1 MKQIYYV
8 LSTLLSA
15 LLIIGCT
22 VEQPTTIESTSSK
35 SLSPKTKGSDLEGSY
50 HYWYQGESI
59 PLTLNL
65 EYLNILLSNPEMDEA
80 ELDELCQEMHL
91 RAFKESRDG
100 GLVKVRLSE
109 RPDSQDEYIT
119 QIHSIRKDFRIN
131 GVYPFFE
138 RGGGVEPI
146 GTSNVF
152 YLKLC
157 DEEGYYDLEPMQQMA
172 EQYGVTIV
180 KEVPYMPNWYIL
192 SIEGS
197 SFENSLDAT
206 NAFYESGLFA
216 DMDPAFMFNFQ
227 PCTVNDP
234 YYGLYCMQWGINNT
248 TNPDYDIN
256 VEGAWD
262 YSTGDGSTIAIV
274 DGGIEFSHSDLAAN
288 MSQLSFNA
296 MTGST
301 PSAQGDDHGTH
312 VAGIAAA
319 VANNNL
325 YIAGVAY
332 NAKLMGVSHD
342 INISSTYSAEL
353 ASGISW
359 AWQNEADVINCS
371 WGDRCTDTQLHTTVL
386 ESAIINAMTIGRNGR
401 GSVVVFAS
409 GNQAQTSNNMNY
421 PANFD
426 DRVLAVG
433 AIGSTGYRASFS
445 SFGPKLDVVAPGV
458 EVLSTI
464 PENNIGFMSGTSIAT
479 PHVSGVA
486 ALMIAANPDLTREEV
501 VRFIEV
507 TAKKIHTENYQYY
520 SYRPHSTWNQEVGYG
535 LIDATKAVSLA
546 WHKGQTNPSNNP
558 AVDFYIPVGAT
569 TYNDG
574 TIVINSFPTIQ
585 AFFYVPTS
593 LENMSYT
600 YYWYYTLS
608 GDPYWSP
615 TYYYYGYTSGI
626 QMTIPRPNS
635 NSILSLTC
643 DVFNGSTYICTVHRD
658 FHVLPNFPS

>member
-1 MKQIYYV
+1 MKQIYYA
-8 LSTLLSA
+8 LSTLLFA
-15 LLIIGCT
+15 LLIISCT
-22 VEQPTTIESTSSK
+22 VEQPSTIESTSSK
-35 SLSPKTKGSDLEGSY
+35 SFSPKTKGSDLEGSY

-65 EYLNILLSNPEMDEA
+65 EYINILLSNPEMDEV

-119 QIHSIRKDFRIN
+119 QIHAIRTDSRIN

-138 RGGGVEPI
+138 RGGGAEPI

-152 YLKLC
+152 YLKLR
-157 DEEGYYDLEPMQQMA
+157 DEEGYFDLEPMQQFS
-172 EQYGVTIV
+172 EENKVNIV
-180 KEVPYMPNWYIL
+180 KEVPYMPDWYVL
-192 SIEGS
+192 SIENS
-197 SFENSLDAT
+197 VFENSIDAT
-206 NAFYESGLFA
+206 NNFYESGLFA
-216 DMDPAFMFNFQ
+216 DVDPAFMFNFQ

-234 YYGLYCMQWGINNT
+234 YYFLQWGLKNT
-248 TNPDYDIN
+248 TNPNYDIN
-256 VEGAWD
+256 VEGAWN
-262 YSTGDGSTIAIV
+262 YSTGSGIKVAVV
-274 DGGIEFSHSDLAAN
+274 DQGIETSHSDLAAN
-288 MSQLSFNA
+288 IFPLSYNA
-296 MTGST
+296 QTGTT
-301 PSAQGDDHGTH
+301 PSVVYDAHGTH
-312 VAGIAAA
+312 VAGIIAA
-319 VANNNL
+319 VTNNNNQ
-325 YIAGVAY
+325 IAGIAY
-332 NAKLMGVSHD
+332 NARLLSISH
-342 INISSTYSAEL
+342 NLLPTATYSSEL
-353 ASGISW
+353 AGGITW
-359 AWQNEADVINCS
+359 ARQNGADVINCS
-371 WGDRCTDTQLHTTVL
+371 WGDNNGLDDNLHTSVL
-386 ESAIINAMTIGRNGR
+386 EDAIVNAMTLGRNGS
-401 GSVVVFAS
+401 GSIVVFSA
-409 GNQAQTSNNMNY
+409 GNGGQNNSVMDY
-421 PANFD
+421 PATFD
-426 DRVLAVG
+426 DRILTAG
-433 AIGSTGYRASFS
+433 AIDISGFRASFS
-445 SFGPKLDVVAPGV
+445 SYGTKLDVVAPG
-458 EVLSTI
+458 EQILSTYTG
-464 PENNIGFMSGTSIAT
+464 NVSGLLSGTSMAA

-501 VRFIEV
+501 VRLIEV
-507 TAKKIHTENYQYY
+507 TAKKIHTESYQYY
-520 SYRPHSTWNQEVGYG
+520 SYQNRPHSTWNQEVGYG

-558 AVDFYIPVGAT
+558 AVEFYIPIGAT
-569 TYNDG
+569 TYSDG

-615 TYYYYGYTSGI
+615 TYYIYGYTSGI

-643 DVFNGSTYICTVHRD
+643 EVFNGSTYVCTVHRD